1 MATPAKA
8 IVFCSN
14 CFRNEGLRIEA
25 EKLGRQQ
32 ESPCPVCSSTSG
44 KKIDGDLLWELCHR
58 FFDYGSRSIYYP
70 PVYRI
75 FPPSTVSRFKE
86 NQVKFDA
93 SLSDDIA
100 RIKQSAD
107 IGFRYNAPNVRR
119 MRYTSVHDE
128 IWTILDSDTP
138 TEDANVEKLAGPFAR
153 IRDYCGSLTLVSG
166 QKIYRIRINPD
177 GVSQPTD
184 FDTTPIEFRKEL
196 PVQLSYF
203 SSLVCWFRN

>member
-1 MATPAKA
+1 VLLSGVWQPQQKQSSFVA
-8 IVFCSN
+8 IASETKV
-14 CFRNEGLRIEA
+14 LRIEA

-44 KKIDGDLLWELCHR
+44 KKIDGDLFWELCHR

-75 FPPSTVSRFKE
+75 FPPSTVSRFME

-100 RIKQSAD
+100 RIKKSAD

-138 TEDANVEKLAGPFAR
+138 TEDAIITWRNWLARSPESAIIADR
-153 IRDYCGSLTLVSG
+153 
-166 QKIYRIRINPD
+166 
-177 GVSQPTD
+177 
-184 FDTTPIEFRKEL
+184 
-196 PVQLSYF
+196 
-203 SSLVCWFRN
+203 